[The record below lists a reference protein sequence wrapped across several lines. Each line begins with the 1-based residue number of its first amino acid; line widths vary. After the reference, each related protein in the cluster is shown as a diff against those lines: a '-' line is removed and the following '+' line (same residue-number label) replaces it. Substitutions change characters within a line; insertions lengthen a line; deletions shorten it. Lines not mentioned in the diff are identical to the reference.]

1 VIKNLTIYLFAPI
14 WFIHPLIAQQ
24 SYTLQNCIEIALKNN
39 ISLQQQKLQTEGIKA
54 DATQSRLNALPSVNG
69 NATNNWQTGFA
80 INPRTNLPEEGVT
93 FRTNSIGLSASMPI
107 FNGFQNSNN
116 IRLQQANLEASKQD
130 IETTQ
135 NNIMLNVCNAYLRVL
150 LNIELEKAAADR
162 VNATRKQAERQEAMF
177 NLGSTNKARLLQ
189 IKAQLATEELAFVN
203 AQNQTKN
210 SYTELWLLINVKPDT
225 ANSIVIPGEVNAAI
239 QDEPR
244 SVDDIFADFTKISPE
259 IKATEKRIRASELQR
274 STALGGRSPRLN
286 LNASLNSFFTTQST
300 EPVGVPTITGQR
312 EIGYWLNNNVPVPV
326 YVPIFSQGDI
336 RVKPYSE
343 QFKQNF
349 GTVIGFNLQLPIFNG
364 WNVNTNIKKAT
375 LNMQN
380 AKLNNVQTRNNLY
393 RTITLAYNDF
403 KAAYKR
409 FESTKLNYE
418 ANREAFEVAEK
429 QFDLGAINIVEYLN
443 IKNNFIRTETDLAQA
458 KYELLFRRKVLDF
471 YTGNK
476 LY

>member
-1 VIKNLTIYLFAPI
+1 MIKNLATYLFVAFCI
-14 WFIHPLIAQQ
+14 INSLVAQQ
-24 SYTLQNCIEIALKNN
+24 TYTLQNCIDIALKNN
-39 ISLQQQKLQTEGIKA
+39 VSLQQQKLQTEGIKA
-54 DATQSRLNALPSVNG
+54 DATQSRLNALPAING

-93 FRTNSIGLSASMPI
+93 FRTNSVGLSANMPV

-150 LNIELEKAAADR
+150 LNVELEKAAADR
-162 VNATRKQAERQEAMF
+162 VNATRKQAERQQAMF
-177 NLGSTNKARLLQ
+177 NLGNSNKARLLQ
-189 IKAQLATEELAFVN
+189 IKAQLAAEELAFVN
-203 AQNQTKN
+203 AQNQTQN
-210 SYTELWLLINVKPDT
+210 SYIELWLLLNLKPDT
-225 ANSIVIPGEVNAAI
+225 ANSIVTPAEVNASI
-239 QDEPR
+239 QDEFR
-244 SVDDIFADFTKISPE
+244 TADDIFTEFTKISPE
-259 IKATEKRIRASELQR
+259 VKATEKRIRASELQR
-274 STALGGRSPRLN
+274 MTALGGRSPRLN
-286 LNASLNSFFTTQST
+286 FNASLNSFFTTQST
-300 EPVGVPTITGQR
+300 EPVGIPTITGQR

-326 YVPIFSQGDI
+326 YVPTFTQGDI
-336 RVKPYSE
+336 RVKSYRD
-343 QFKQNF
+343 QFNQNF
-349 GTVIGFNLQLPIFNG
+349 GTVIGFNLQLPVFNG

-409 FESTKLNYE
+409 FESAKLNYD
-418 ANREAFEVAEK
+418 ANKESFEMAEK
-429 QFDLGAINIVEYLN
+429 QFDLGALNIVEYLN
-443 IKNNFIRTETDLAQA
+443 AKNSFIRAEADLAQA